1 MQRQGKDFQE
11 ETELYRDCK
20 TCGGAA
26 SLEPLRLEYDEQG
39 KNGTGVENKQEGEHG
54 TIPEQGVWCPYCTD
68 WKPLESFQWE
78 KSENLTLQGLFWLLG
93 RE

>member
-1 MQRQGKDFQE
+1 MKKRILILMIACVAVLSAVAQGFPLMRNYLGKE
-11 ETELYRDCK
+11 Y
-20 TCGGAA
+20 GAHIA
-26 SLEPLRLEYDEQG
+26 L
-39 KNGTGVENKQEGEHG
+39 
-54 TIPEQGVWCPYCTD
+54 D